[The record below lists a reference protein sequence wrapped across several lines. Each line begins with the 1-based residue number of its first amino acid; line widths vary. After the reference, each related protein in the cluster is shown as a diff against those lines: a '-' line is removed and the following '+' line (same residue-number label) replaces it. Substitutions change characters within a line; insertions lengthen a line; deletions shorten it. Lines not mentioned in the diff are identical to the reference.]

1 MKLYLFLLAIIL
13 GTAFFTNPAYAEQK
27 PASQIVPPKY
37 EHLPAREFK
46 RHKAGIR
53 RMVHLPPMLIQK
65 IDVLDDSRM
74 SSGEI
79 AIPDVPRSTF
89 EKYQSK

>member
-1 MKLYLFLLAIIL
+1 MKPYLIILTAIL
-13 GTAFFTNPAYAEQK
+13 GTTLFMSPAYAEAK
-27 PASQIVPPKY
+27 PAAQIVPPKY

-46 RHKAGIR
+46 RHKAGIK

-65 IDVLDDSRM
+65 IDVVDDSKM

-79 AIPDVPRSTF
+79 VIPDVPRSTF